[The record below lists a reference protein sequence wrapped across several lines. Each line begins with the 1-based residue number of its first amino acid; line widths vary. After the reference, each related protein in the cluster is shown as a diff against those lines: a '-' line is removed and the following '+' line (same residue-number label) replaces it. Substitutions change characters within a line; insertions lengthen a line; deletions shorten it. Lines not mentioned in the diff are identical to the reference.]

1 MEVLVGIVLLIVL
14 TENTHTSLPSC
25 ANFCSSSKTSRM
37 LNVGLPSVEMAR
49 NSVPVAGVAAK
60 FEYLLVNSDES
71 AACELNAAG
80 VSEMTV
86 SLSADFRLSM
96 VDLGAC

>member
-1 MEVLVGIVLLIVL
+1 MKKLVSIVILLTL
-14 TENTHTSLPSC
+14 TEATHTSLPSC
-25 ANFCSSSKTSRM
+25 ASFCSSSRTSPM
-37 LNVGLPSVEMAR
+37 FNVGLPSVEMAR

-71 AACELNAAG
+71 AACE
-80 VSEMTV
+80 VSAVEWSVMTV
-86 SLSADFRLSM
+86 SLSADLRLSM